1 MAKLLQHSVTNH
13 KKTNNVF
20 VGNTE
25 DKLSTVPAL
34 ISTIQTGHRAKSA
47 AALQKITHRDGIID
61 EVNNFIRQTQASG
74 SLHLS
79 SVVDFIGESDFHP
92 IYSLSIIVAP
102 WLKVDPESN
111 RYYFTE
117 ELEELVDRK
126 IYTKVWLP
134 GFGEY
139 PIPSIH
145 YNLIKYQIDA
155 AWVQTQRQYAP
166 QIDNRATLNYIE
178 PGGGS
183 FLGSTMTNILE
194 RVQAGFGVTGHDCQ
208 EVREYL
214 IPERFRNHSNHSE
227 KFLTVGTPLYLAA
240 TDEYSDGNQFLTNSG
255 KVREEYY
262 HKHWLTDVD
271 SRSSNFIETL
281 DYNGSAIESDYVHC
295 HDLFREDEVR
305 THGSKEHATEAM
317 QQLLLKACDKAYFKR
332 TDYEYQIVAE
342 EVTAIHNQRRR
353 EKQQK
358 ELKEALEKQVEE
370 NELDALMETGQKGI
384 SVEEMLH
391 NIDPFDAVISL

>member
-1 MAKLLQHSVTNH
+1 MFSTRPSGVYAPKDDRWPRRCLLVCTSLLGNINNDLDVTGDIENICTDLEDTDNKGPEVPPCVELTEENLFFLDKRRMAKLLQHSVTNH

-227 KFLTVGTPLYLAA
+227 KFLTV
-240 TDEYSDGNQFLTNSG
+240 
-255 KVREEYY
+255 
-262 HKHWLTDVD
+262 
-271 SRSSNFIETL
+271 FIDASL
-281 DYNGSAIESDYVHC
+281 DRIRDN
-295 HDLFREDEVR
+295 R
-305 THGSKEHATEAM
+305 
-317 QQLLLKACDKAYFKR
+317 
-332 TDYEYQIVAE
+332 
-342 EVTAIHNQRRR
+342 
-353 EKQQK
+353 
-358 ELKEALEKQVEE
+358 
-370 NELDALMETGQKGI
+370 
-384 SVEEMLH
+384 
-391 NIDPFDAVISL
+391 

>member
-1 MAKLLQHSVTNH
+1 MVEKASEDVEWLMALREAQIEKSKCVSKDATMECGY
-13 KKTNNVF
+13 KETNNVF

-25 DKLSTVPAL
+25 DKFSTVPAL

-47 AALQKITHRDGIID
+47 AALQKITHRDGIMFD
-61 EVNNFIRQTQASG
+61 EYGDVWREPRSGQMLTEASFTVRGSPVVSKQRSLTPEMMTEFEKQITDMQAKGVNNFIRQTQASG

-102 WLKVDPESN
+102 WLKVHPESN

-227 KFLTVGTPLYLAA
+227 KFLTV
-240 TDEYSDGNQFLTNSG
+240 
-255 KVREEYY
+255 
-262 HKHWLTDVD
+262 
-271 SRSSNFIETL
+271 FIDASL
-281 DYNGSAIESDYVHC
+281 DRIRDN
-295 HDLFREDEVR
+295 R
-305 THGSKEHATEAM
+305 
-317 QQLLLKACDKAYFKR
+317 
-332 TDYEYQIVAE
+332 
-342 EVTAIHNQRRR
+342 
-353 EKQQK
+353 
-358 ELKEALEKQVEE
+358 
-370 NELDALMETGQKGI
+370 
-384 SVEEMLH
+384 
-391 NIDPFDAVISL
+391 